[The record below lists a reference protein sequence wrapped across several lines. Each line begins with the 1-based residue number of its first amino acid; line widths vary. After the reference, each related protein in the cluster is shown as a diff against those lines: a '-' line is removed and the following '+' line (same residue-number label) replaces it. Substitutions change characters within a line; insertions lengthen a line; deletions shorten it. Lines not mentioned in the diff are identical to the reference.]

1 MKRDVDL
8 SRAILAFIEEHSPAQ
23 GGLDKPLEI
32 EGYDRP
38 TVLAHA
44 QLLIDDGLVDGKVL
58 EALAGPVDVVIRRL
72 TSSGHDAIA
81 AAKNDTAWQKAKKLA
96 TERGIPLT
104 LSVLV
109 QIVKAEARKHLGL
122 P

>member
-8 SRAILAFIEEHSPAQ
+8 SRAILMFVEEHSPPQ
-23 GGLDKPLEI
+23 GGLDQPLEI
-32 EGYDRP
+32 DGYDRP

-44 QLLIDDGLVDGKVL
+44 QLLIDDGFVDGKVL
-58 EALAGPVDVVIRRL
+58 EAQTGIFDVVIRKL

-81 AAKNDTAWQKAKKLA
+81 AARNDTGWQKAKKLA
-96 TERGIPLT
+96 TDQGIPLT

-109 QIVKAEARKHLGL
+109 QILKAEARIHLGL